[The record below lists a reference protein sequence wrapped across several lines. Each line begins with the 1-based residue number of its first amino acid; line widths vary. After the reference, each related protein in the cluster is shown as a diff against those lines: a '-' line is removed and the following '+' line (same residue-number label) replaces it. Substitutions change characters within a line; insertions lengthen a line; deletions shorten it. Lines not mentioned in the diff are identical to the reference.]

1 MIFLIIII
9 VTGVILYVNY
19 SGSRSMYEEH
29 TDTLQE
35 NSEYALI
42 QSLALVDKGL
52 ILFDHSLDYRLLE
65 PMDIFLSEYEESGGD
80 PSAIDLDALKTRL
93 GPGYEL
99 YIINEA
105 GVIEYTTFAPDH
117 GLDFSIYPS
126 FFEKLTGIREGDEF
140 ASERITAGYGGTETR
155 KFVYHPT
162 PDNQYILE
170 ISYYDDEI
178 RSMRQDL
185 KYTGAV
191 ETIREINPF
200 LTSVRLFNVLG
211 QEIGNSEYAPG
222 EEERRIISDVHRF
235 GNTYEHIDPS
245 SGTITRYVLVDFT
258 HETNPEEMNLVAE
271 LVYTTAPIESRLQ
284 TILHSHLFIGA
295 LALIIGGTLAFS
307 TTMYFTRPI
316 QDLMEDTEA
325 IRMGNLDHPIRTSTL
340 PELRSFSLSLQ
351 EMVQRLQKMMISLQ
365 ESEDRYRTVVE
376 DQTELICRF
385 LPDSTLTFANMAFCD
400 YFNLDCDEIRET
412 LFSSTVK
419 AGNACFFDDF
429 ATSLSKEKPV
439 VTVDNQEILPDG
451 TARWQHWSVRALFD
465 DNGVINEYQA
475 VGRDITEA
483 KKAEAA
489 LRESEERYRFI
500 AENTAD
506 NIWIADMEFNLKY
519 TSPSVQKLK
528 GLTVE
533 EALSQSVEESLTPGS
548 LQQVMELFEREMAYE
563 ATGEADPER
572 TVIFVTEEYTKDG
585 KVLWFE
591 NSAKLMRDP
600 DGNPVGILGS
610 SRDIT
615 EKKRAEEAWEE
626 AFAQIEENIYQ
637 ASILNDQIR
646 NPMAVIMGLADLEG
660 GERMEKIINEVK
672 KIDEIITRLD
682 CGVLESESI
691 RKFMRKRYE
700 KDRYGYRQ
708 DEDEEL
714 T

>member
-19 SGSRSMYEEH
+19 SGSRSMHEEH

-35 NSEYALI
+35 NTEYALI
-42 QSLALVDKGL
+42 QSLSLVDKGL
-52 ILFDHSLDYRLLE
+52 ILFDQSLDYRLRE
-65 PMDIFLSEYEESGGD
+65 PMNTFLTAYEESGGD
-80 PSAIDLDALKTRL
+80 PSAIDLDALKALL

-105 GVIEYTTFAPDH
+105 GVIEYTTFSPDY
-117 GLDFSIYPS
+117 GMDFSVYPA
-126 FFEKLTGIREGDEF
+126 FFKKLTGIREGDEF
-140 ASERITAGYGGTETR
+140 ASERITAGYGGTDTR

-162 PDNQYILE
+162 LDHRYILE

-178 RSMRQDL
+178 RSMRGDL
-185 KYTGAV
+185 KYTEAAAKIK
-191 ETIREINPF
+191 EMNPF

-211 QEIGNSEYAPG
+211 QEIGNSEYTPG

-235 GNTYEHIDPS
+235 GDTYEHFDPS
-245 SGTITRYVLVDFT
+245 SGTITRFVLVDLT

-284 TILHSHLFIGA
+284 TILHSHLFIGL
-295 LALIIGGTLAFS
+295 LALILGGTLAFS

-325 IRMGNLDHPIRTSTL
+325 IRDGNLSHPVRVSTL

-351 EMVQRLQKMMISLQ
+351 EMVGRLQKMMISLQ

-385 LPDSTLTFANMAFCD
+385 QPDSTITFANMAFCD
-400 YFNLDCDEIRET
+400 YFHLDCDEILGT
-412 LFSSTVK
+412 PFSSTVK
-419 AGNACFFDDF
+419 AGNACCFDGFDV
-429 ATSLSKEKPV
+429 SLSEEEPV
-439 VTVDNQEILPDG
+439 MTVDRRESLPDG

-500 AENTAD
+500 TENTAD

-548 LQQVMELFEREMAYE
+548 LQQLMELFEREMAYE

-660 GERMEKIINEVK
+660 GERMEKIISEVK
-672 KIDEIITRLD
+672 KIDEIITQLD
-682 CGVLESESI
+682 RGVLESESI
-691 RKFMRKRYE
+691 RAFMRKRYE

-714 T
+714 I

>member
-1 MIFLIIII
+1 VIFLIIII

-35 NSEYALI
+35 NTEYALI
-42 QSLALVDKGL
+42 QSLSLVDKGL
-52 ILFDHSLDYRLLE
+52 ILFDHSLDYRLRE
-65 PMDIFLSEYEESGGD
+65 PMNTFLTAYEESGGD

-117 GLDFSIYPS
+117 GLDFSMYPS
-126 FFEKLTGIREGDEF
+126 FFEKLTAIREGDEF
-140 ASERITAGYGGTETR
+140 ASERITTGYSGIETR

-162 PDNQYILE
+162 PDHRYILE

-178 RSMRQDL
+178 RLMREDL
-185 KYTGAV
+185 KYTEAAAKIK
-191 ETIREINPF
+191 EMNPF
-200 LTSVRLFNVLG
+200 LTSVRLFNILG
-211 QEIGNSEYAPG
+211 QEIGNPDSELR
-222 EEERRIISDVHRF
+222 EEERRIIAEVHQSEK
-235 GNTYEHIDPS
+235 THEIIDPVT
-245 SGTITRYVLVDFT
+245 GTITRYLFIDLF

-385 LPDSTLTFANMAFCD
+385 LPDSTITFANMAFCD
-400 YFNLDCDEIRET
+400 YFHLDCDEIRET

-419 AGNACFFDDF
+419 AGNICFFDDF

-637 ASILNDQIR
+637 ASI
-646 NPMAVIMGLADLEG
+646 
-660 GERMEKIINEVK
+660 
-672 KIDEIITRLD
+672 
-682 CGVLESESI
+682 
-691 RKFMRKRYE
+691 
-700 KDRYGYRQ
+700 
-708 DEDEEL
+708 
-714 T
+714 